1 MPEGKGGG
9 GTRQSIYQ
17 EVYPL
22 LDRRQRTARCCLTLF
37 SFLLH
42 YFVSLFQSNSSTTT
56 EVFPLKM
63 AHLLELCDE
72 ILFHIFSFVGS
83 TTVGTKYDGISIL
96 FRSLFRSSKRIRKVC
111 INYAQKVP
119 IDVRLST
126 PDDSGVMYFI
136 ASQKVK
142 IKSFR
147 CYISMHNT
155 VDEMR
160 MRNMFFYISLMLRYG
175 NTCELKSVHFSGG
188 CCVNGKVDMDMMQ
201 NDRAS
206 GIPTVL
212 VSPMSSIHQNIIRQ
226 AKQIESYS
234 CCLGVSQLK
243 TLSNISCS
251 LKELVLDIDHRS
263 NWFLGFGCKVDEI
276 RDTLHDS
283 ISQMPNLEILRLGN
297 VPPMGLT
304 LDSASLRLVDFE
316 HCEVDVWIDRCNC
329 LRLEKVVQTIFNGL
343 RPVDPWSLEDK
354 LRYEGKEAI
363 RVFDRKFR
371 EAKVSTECVV
381 YLTTSYFWN
390 PMQEM
395 MM

>member
-1 MPEGKGGG
+1 MFE
-9 GTRQSIYQ
+9 
-17 EVYPL
+17 
-22 LDRRQRTARCCLTLF
+22 LDYEIF
-37 SFLLH
+37 N
-42 YFVSLFQSNSSTTT
+42 YFTSNSSIATKAC
-56 EVFPLKM
+56 PLDM
-63 AHLLELCDE
+63 AHLSELSDDV
-72 ILFHIFSFVGS
+72 LFHIFSFVGS
-83 TTVGTKYDGISIL
+83 TTIGTKYYGISNL
-96 FRSLFRSSKRIRKVC
+96 FRSLFRLSKRMRKVC
-111 INYAQKVP
+111 IQYAQKVP

-126 PDDSGVMYFI
+126 TGYESGVMYFI
-136 ASQKVK
+136 ASHKVK

-147 CYISMHNT
+147 CYISIHDN

-160 MRNMFFYISLMLRYG
+160 MRNMFFYISLLLRYG

-188 CCVNGKVDMDMMQ
+188 YCVSGKGDMDMIK
-201 NDRAS
+201 NDLAF

-212 VSPMSSIHQNIIRQ
+212 VSPMSSIHQNIIQQ

-263 NWFLGFGCKVDEI
+263 NWFLGVGCEVDEI

-297 VPPMGLT
+297 VPPIALT

-316 HCEVDVWIDRCNC
+316 HCEVDVWIDRCHC
-329 LRLEKVVQTIFNGL
+329 PKLEKVVQTIFNGL
-343 RPVDPWSLEDK
+343 RPYDPWSLEDK

-381 YLTTSYFWN
+381 YLTTSYFWS